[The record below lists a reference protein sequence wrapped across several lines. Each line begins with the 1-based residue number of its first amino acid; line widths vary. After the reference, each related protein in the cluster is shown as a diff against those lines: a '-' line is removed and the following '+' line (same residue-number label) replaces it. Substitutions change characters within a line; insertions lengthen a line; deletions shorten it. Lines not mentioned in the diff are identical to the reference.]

1 MRISASRMESFR
13 CVSVSAINGI
23 LFVLLFTS
31 SSNAGIF
38 NFCFLIEGF
47 IPWMFSKRKSSTLGV
62 IIVLVG
68 TLMVERRSLLRG
80 LFDWLPFSAEFDRT
94 PVRLRDLSE
103 FLPVFY
109 PGLAAFAGAL
119 HMWVDC
125 RGLSGLVAA
134 LVASFS
140 GA

>member
-68 TLMVERRSLLRG
+68 
-80 LFDWLPFSAEFDRT
+80 
-94 PVRLRDLSE
+94 
-103 FLPVFY
+103 
-109 PGLAAFAGAL
+109 
-119 HMWVDC
+119 
-125 RGLSGLVAA
+125 
-134 LVASFS
+134 
-140 GA
+140 